1 MLSRNARYLGGD
13 IGLVEEEVLRNRGA
27 QAKLARADPQ
37 HPARVFGEQVEA
49 SEAIVASEHPA
60 MERLAADHRQL
71 AREVAEIRERA
82 PNAQQIQEWTAAQQQ
97 LLQTLVQ
104 IREWMGAQ
112 QAAAADVRLQLRDFA
127 PQLASQVS
135 AHLEERLAC
144 RALPV
149 NINASPR
156 RGDEHQRITTTVRPG
171 HAGDRAIL
179 RDQTLL
185 ISSYLRAKLGELSAD
200 EPRWKPVYTGLLPLF
215 GRRLKAMKEEELR
228 GGPLPTV
235 GQLARV
241 QPRYV
246 LADRGLME
254 RCWAQLWRGKIAP
267 ALRSRGVSI
276 TTDSPGGQRRMT
288 EWLADGASPGPSAQ

>member
-1 MLSRNARYLGGD
+1 MSRPDNSLLQFLGVAVD
-13 IGLVEEEVLRNRGA
+13 HAL
-27 QAKLARADPQ
+27 
-37 HPARVFGEQVEA
+37 PAA
-49 SEAIVASEHPA
+49 APAEHQA

-71 AREVAEIRERA
+71 ALAVAELQARA
-82 PNAQQIQEWTAAQQQ
+82 PSAQQIQDWTATQQQ
-97 LLQTLVQ
+97 LAHTMMQ
-104 IREWMGAQ
+104 IREWMSAQ
-112 QAAAADVRLQLRDFA
+112 QAAAADAWLQLRDFA

-185 ISSYLRAKLGELSAD
+185 ISSYLRAKLGEISAD

-254 RCWAQLWRGKIAP
+254 RCWTQLWLTKIAQ

-288 EWLADGASPGPSAQ
+288 EWLADGASGA